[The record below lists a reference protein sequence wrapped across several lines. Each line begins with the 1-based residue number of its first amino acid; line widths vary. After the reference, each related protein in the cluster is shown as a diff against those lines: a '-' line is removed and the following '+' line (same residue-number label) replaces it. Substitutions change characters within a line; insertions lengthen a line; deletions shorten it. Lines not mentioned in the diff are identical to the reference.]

1 MPKCLP
7 SASAKICEAEPVV
20 GYMAA
25 FLLTSGDR
33 GGERELYN
41 VEHLLELWDEIHRR
55 VPRAQLWLLGKAG
68 PGLRARVAGRDDI
81 VCFGHVPR
89 DEMLT
94 YVANFDVA
102 LYPRAADQGIQAA
115 KVADYLGGGAPI
127 VSYDYE
133 VVSELRGTGAALLV
147 PDARE
152 FVEAVVR
159 LLEDDGERGAL
170 REAARRLGRE
180 RDWDE
185 LGRRY
190 GEILD
195 RYLS

>member
-1 MPKCLP
+1 
-7 SASAKICEAEPVV
+7 
-20 GYMAA
+20 
-25 FLLTSGDR
+25 
-33 GGERELYN
+33 
-41 VEHLLELWDEIHRR
+41 
-55 VPRAQLWLLGKAG
+55 
-68 PGLRARVAGRDDI
+68 VAGRDDI

-89 DEMLT
+89 DEMLA